1 MVVQGVKNPLVDL
14 LSLEDK
20 TLDEVR
26 FPEILSQS
34 QTQRTNQKSFT
45 CTAFFFLFI
54 HRPEGFN
61 YFLWYR
67 VMESVQHYPPPPLQ
81 TGL

>member
-26 FPEILSQS
+26 LSEMIS
-34 QTQRTNQKSFT
+34 QLQPLHVTTVACLSH
-45 CTAFFFLFI
+45 FLFL
-54 HRPEGFN
+54 P
-61 YFLWYR
+61 
-67 VMESVQHYPPPPLQ
+67 
-81 TGL
+81 

>member
-26 FPEILSQS
+26 FTEMMSQS
-34 QTQRTNQKSFT
+34 QPQHTTQK
-45 CTAFFFLFI
+45 
-54 HRPEGFN
+54 
-61 YFLWYR
+61 
-67 VMESVQHYPPPPLQ
+67 
-81 TGL
+81 